1 MKKETDLEADIQE
14 KKENPEKK
22 GNSATGENLEEKKSG
37 SIKKVTLVI
46 LFVSVL
52 FFIWYVA
59 ADRHTPYTDQG
70 RVQGL
75 ITPVSPRV
83 SGFITDIRIQLHTKV
98 GAGDTLFQLDRRPFE
113 IAVSKAEAGIDNAVQ
128 SIAAS
133 TASVKSAAGRLGVA
147 RAQLDRAERNW
158 NRVQQVMKENE
169 GALSAADKDQSET
182 AYLQAVEQ
190 VASAEAGLERSQQQ
204 LGIDGP
210 DNPKIRTAV
219 QTLEQA
225 QLDLEFSTIV
235 ATTDGFIESF
245 DIDLGYYASAGQPLT
260 TLISSSDVWIQANL
274 KENNLSRMSVGDEV
288 EFILD
293 IAPGQ
298 VFKGKV
304 RSMGFGVSS
313 NQTNKGGLPTISQK
327 KGWLQDP
334 QRFPVIISSKEG
346 DIIDLYRLGGQVDV
360 VVYTGDNFI
369 LNSIA
374 AFKIRLMTYLS
385 FVR

>member
-1 MKKETDLEADIQE
+1 MEKNKDTTLEDQQNQE
-14 KKENPEKK
+14 AQDNSQEQKTEK
-22 GNSATGENLEEKKSG
+22 GG
-37 SIKKVTLVI
+37 SIKKVTYVVLLI
-46 LFVSVL
+46 SVL

-59 ADRHTPYTDQG
+59 ADRYTPYTDQG
-70 RVQGL
+70 RIQGL

-83 SGFITDIRIQLHTKV
+83 SGFITDIRIQLHTPVK
-98 GAGDTLFQLDRRPFE
+98 AGDTLFQLDRRPFE
-113 IAVSKAEAGIDNAVQ
+113 IAVSKAEAGIDNAIQ
-128 SIAAS
+128 SIAVS
-133 TASVKSAAGRLGVA
+133 SASVKSSAGRLGVA
-147 RAQLDRAERNW
+147 KAQLDRAERNW
-158 NRVQQVMKENE
+158 NRVQKVMEVNE

-182 AYLQAVEQ
+182 GYLQGVEQ
-190 VASAEAGLERSQQQ
+190 VASAQAGLERAQQN
-204 LGIDGP
+204 LGVDGP
-210 DNPKIRTAV
+210 DNPKIRTAI

-225 QLDLEFSTIV
+225 QLDLEFATIV
-235 ATTDGFIESF
+235 APTDGFIESF

-274 KENNLSRMSVGDEV
+274 KENNLSKMNIGNEV

-293 IAPGQ
+293 IAPGR

-304 RSMGFGVSS
+304 RSMGFGVLT
-313 NQTNKGGLPTISQK
+313 NETNKGGLPTISQK

-334 QRFPVIISSKEG
+334 QRFPVIISS
-346 DIIDLYRLGGQVDV
+346 DDTNIIDLYRLGGQVDV

-374 AFKIRLMTYLS
+374 AFKIRLMSYLS

>member
-1 MKKETDLEADIQE
+1 MEKEDEI
-14 KKENPEKK
+14 KKENQESQDNQEKT
-22 GNSATGENLEEKKSG
+22 SEKEKDNGG
-37 SIKKVTLVI
+37 SIKKVTIVVLLI
-46 LFVSVL
+46 SVL

-59 ADRHTPYTDQG
+59 ADRYTPYTDQG
-70 RVQGL
+70 RIQGL

-83 SGFITDIRIQLHTKV
+83 SGFITDVRIQLHTTVKS
-98 GAGDTLFQLDRRPFE
+98 GDTLFQLDRRPFE
-113 IAVSKAEAGIDNAVQ
+113 IAVSKAEAGIDNATQ

-133 TASVKSAAGRLGVA
+133 SASVKSAAGRLGVA
-147 RAQLDRAERNW
+147 KAQLDRAERNW

-190 VASAEAGLERSQQQ
+190 VASAEASLERAQQN

-210 DNPKIRTAV
+210 ENPKIRTAV

-245 DIDLGYYASAGQPLT
+245 DIDVGYYASAGQPLT

-274 KENNLSRMSVGDEV
+274 KENNLSNMSLGDEV

-293 IAPGQ
+293 IAPGR

-304 RSMGFGVSS
+304 RSMGFGVST
-313 NQTNKGGLPTISQK
+313 NETNKGGLPTISQK

-334 QRFPVIISSKEG
+334 QRFPVIISSDQQ
-346 DIIDLYRLGGQVDV
+346 DIVNLYRLGGQVDV
-360 VVYTGDNFI
+360 VVYTGNNFI

-374 AFKIRLMTYLS
+374 AFKIRLMSYLS